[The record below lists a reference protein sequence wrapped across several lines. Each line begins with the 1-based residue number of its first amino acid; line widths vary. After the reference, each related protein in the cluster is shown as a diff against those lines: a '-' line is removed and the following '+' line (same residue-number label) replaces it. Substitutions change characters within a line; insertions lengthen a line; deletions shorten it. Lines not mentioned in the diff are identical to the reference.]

1 MVAEAISE
9 QLNFE
14 MFLGEH
20 ASGSPTCYMFSTQIF
35 KTGDYSK
42 WLVRLAPV
50 NTPTYHHQHIQHQ
63 IDLLTWLASQSCREA
78 TLSPHPLKSTL
89 SHSARAEHLRIIMP
103 PETPAIS
110 WHNLSPEQD
119 RV

>member
-1 MVAEAISE
+1 MHNAVT
-9 QLNFE
+9 LVV
-14 MFLGEH
+14 LG
-20 ASGSPTCYMFSTQIF
+20 SLRLVPIDTST
-35 KTGDYSK
+35 Y
-42 WLVRLAPV
+42 P
-50 NTPTYHHQHIQHQ
+50 HQHIQQQ
-63 IDLLTWLASQSCREA
+63 IDLLTWLTSQSCRVV

-89 SHSARAEHLRIIMP
+89 SHSARAEHLRIIIP